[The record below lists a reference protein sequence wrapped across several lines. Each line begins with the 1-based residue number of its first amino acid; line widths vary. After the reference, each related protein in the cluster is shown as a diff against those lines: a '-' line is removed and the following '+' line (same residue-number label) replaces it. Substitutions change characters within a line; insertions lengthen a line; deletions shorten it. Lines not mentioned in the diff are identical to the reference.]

1 MKPGLSLPICIV
13 IHHDKLNTSGTEM
26 VEVKIMKCFRPL
38 HDLFISWTL
47 PVFNIKYQHFNSFV
61 VVSNLL
67 LPWTNN
73 SFRNITANN
82 IWQYFLKILWNIFCK
97 CSEIFSVSQHCIYCN
112 GLGRRWRRLVWPR
125 PEDDQDLPGAA
136 ANSCLSTVE
145 LLPVS
150 YTVEGSTR
158 APRLFQILLKWVA
171 LPSWKPP
178 ILMP

>member
-38 HDLFISWTL
+38 HDLFISWTV

-82 IWQYFLKILWNIFCK
+82 IRQYFLQMFWNIFWK
-97 CSEIFSVSQHCIYCN
+97 YYEIFSANVLKYFQYPSTAFIVT
-112 GLGRRWRRLVWPR
+112 GWDDAGDGWSGRDLKMTKTCLVQQPT
-125 PEDDQDLPGAA
+125 PVCPQL
-136 ANSCLSTVE
+136 SCCQSATL
-145 LLPVS
+145 
-150 YTVEGSTR
+150 
-158 APRLFQILLKWVA
+158 
-171 LPSWKPP
+171 
-178 ILMP
+178 